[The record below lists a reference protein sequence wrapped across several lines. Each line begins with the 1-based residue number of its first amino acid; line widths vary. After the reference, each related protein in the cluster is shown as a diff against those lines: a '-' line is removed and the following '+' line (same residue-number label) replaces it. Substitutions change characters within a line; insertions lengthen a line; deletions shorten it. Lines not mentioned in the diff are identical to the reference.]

1 MHVDIY
7 IKVEAHSDIMALILF
22 YLREKERKGRLRAG
36 VPAVWMSMW
45 VCPVFRIIQIQS
57 WFLSL
62 SGLQPTFPKVE
73 NTLSRASPSDVTN
86 NPCFPIHRLL
96 CARPRVRSPSLSSST
111 PGGGRWERWLVLT
124 TESWES
130 LSYLFT
136 IIGQVGGRLGLEL
149 GSSNSGVWAL
159 SLCARAGERVWIQ
172 SPPLLLPI
180 LM

>member
-1 MHVDIY
+1 MVF
-7 IKVEAHSDIMALILF
+7 ILF
-22 YLREKERKGRLRAG
+22 YLREKERKGHLRTG
-36 VPAVWMSMW
+36 VPTVWMSMW

-73 NTLSRASPSDVTN
+73 NTLFCASPSDVTN
-86 NPCFPIHRLL
+86 NPVFLFTNCLL
-96 CARPRVRSPSLSSST
+96 CARPRVRSPYLSSST

-149 GSSNSGVWAL
+149 GSSNLKYGHWASVLGLGKGSGFKAH
-159 SLCARAGERVWIQ
+159 LCCFP
-172 SPPLLLPI
+172 S
-180 LM
+180 